1 MISNIP
7 QEDNLIITDNY
18 YNFIKQISED
28 YLKYII
34 NYKIATSEYLKKIT
48 TNHEKYNPKLSE
60 LKDKTN
66 LKKEHLTKLVSII
79 PKVIEQQMI
88 NIENFVQSIDEKIS
102 KFELILKEKN
112 TQYMECQN
120 SFKESKN
127 DIIKRYGDTDK
138 LKKNFMTNITS
149 VEEIIYKLY
158 SKKDKKK
165 KNNFKLNISVFNT
178 LDNNNNVSSFEEQV
192 NSSIQKT
199 KKIEQEYKTNFKL
212 LQLAEKNFLEI
223 AEKTKERTRRILC
236 EIVNG
241 LKVNITEYLIYLK
254 NCFSVPLKD
263 IDLYF
268 KSIMPLDEL
277 TKFDEIIQ
285 SSYSKNNY
293 PTSINPEKYT
303 LKIFRTNNGL
313 NKINSN
319 NSNISNSSLNNSIN
333 SNNSSNSINIEDEL
347 EFSQEEEIFK
357 TIKKMTE
364 NFDLLEFNNY
374 DLSVEEEKLR
384 CKYLSLKILSFPSSN
399 QINSNQIPSIT
410 DQEVDEIDNKLQKKQ
425 NRVIFLQKLS
435 QFRSGGNFE
444 IPEKEYNILS
454 RLFNTIAKIIEIEKD
469 YDSAV
474 NIIILSQTYYITRNN
489 ERNYLQNVLMNNK
502 MFKTKKFWESLVKFS
517 IDKEIAISKKND
529 ECNGT
534 IGEDRKEVESNY
546 VNIVF
551 TQLLPLIHNMIEFG
565 IDTDIVEEIISP
577 IIKQYKISSEF
588 SDVIYSEIN
597 SKKLEI
603 QNYNNIQKNDGINL
617 NQINEK

>member
-7 QEDNLIITDNY
+7 QEENLIITDNY
-18 YNFIKQISED
+18 YYFIKQLSED

-34 NYKIATSEYLKKIT
+34 NYKIATNEYLKKIS
-48 TNHEKYNPKLSE
+48 TNHEKFNPKLFE
-60 LKDKTN
+60 VKDKKN
-66 LKKEHLTKLVSII
+66 LNKEYLTKLVSII
-79 PKVIEQQMI
+79 PKIIEQQMI

-102 KFELILKEKN
+102 SFELILKEKN
-112 TQYMECQN
+112 TQYMDCQN
-120 SFKESKN
+120 RFKESKN
-127 DIIKRYGDTDK
+127 DLMKRYGDIDK

-149 VEEIIYKLY
+149 VEEIIHKFY

-165 KNNFKLNISVFNT
+165 KNNFKINISVFNSS
-178 LDNNNNVSSFEEQV
+178 DNINNVSSLEEQV

-212 LQLAEKNFLEI
+212 LKLAEKNYLEL
-223 AEKTKERTRRILC
+223 AEKSKEKTRRILC
-236 EIVNG
+236 EIITG
-241 LKVNITEYLIYLK
+241 LKNNITEYLVFLQ
-254 NCFSVPLKD
+254 NCFKVPLKD
-263 IDLYF
+263 IDTYF
-268 KSIMPLDEL
+268 KTILPSNE
-277 TKFDEIIQ
+277 TSKFDEIIQ
-285 SSYSKNNY
+285 SSYSKNNFQM
-293 PTSINPEKYT
+293 PINPEKYT
-303 LKIFRTNNGL
+303 LKVFRANNGL

-319 NSNISNSSLNNSIN
+319 NSSNSLNNSIN
-333 SNNSSNSINIEDEL
+333 SNNSNNSINLEDEL

-364 NFDLLEFNNY
+364 NFDLLDCNNY

-384 CKYLSLKILSFPSSN
+384 CKYLSLKILSFPSSSHL
-399 QINSNQIPSIT
+399 NSNQIPSIT

-444 IPEKEYNILS
+444 IPEREYNILS

-489 ERNYLQNVLMNNK
+489 EKNYLQNVLMNNK
-502 MFKTKKFWESLVKFS
+502 MFKTKKFWESFVRYS
-517 IDKEIAISKKND
+517 IDKEIAINKKN
-529 ECNGT
+529 EELNG
-534 IGEDRKEVESNY
+534 IPGEVNKEVESNNI
-546 VNIVF
+546 NIVF
-551 TQLLPLIHNMIEFG
+551 TQLLQLNHNMIEFG
-565 IDTDIVEEIISP
+565 IDIDIIEEIISP
-577 IIKQYKISSEF
+577 IIKQYKISPEF
-588 SDVIYSEIN
+588 SEVIFSEIN

-603 QNYNNIQKNDGINL
+603 QNNNSIQSNNL

>member
-1 MISNIP
+1 MNSLYPGEENI
-7 QEDNLIITDNY
+7 NITDNY

-112 TQYMECQN
+112 TQYLECQN

-149 VEEIIYKLY
+149 VEEIIHKLY

-212 LQLAEKNFLEI
+212 LQLDEKNFLETD
-223 AEKTKERTRRILC
+223 EKTKERTRRILC

-254 NCFSVPLKD
+254 NCFRVPLID
-263 IDLYF
+263 IELYF
-268 KSIMPLDEL
+268 KNIMPLDEL
-277 TKFDEIIQ
+277 TEFDEIIQ

-303 LKIFRTNNGL
+303 L
-313 NKINSN
+313 
-319 NSNISNSSLNNSIN
+319 
-333 SNNSSNSINIEDEL
+333 NSINIEDEL

-364 NFDLLEFNNY
+364 NFDLLECNNY

>member
-112 TQYMECQN
+112 TQYLEWQN

-149 VEEIIYKLY
+149 VEEIIHKLY

-517 IDKEIAISKKND
+517 IAKEIAISQKMMNAMGLLERIEKK
-529 ECNGT
+529 
-534 IGEDRKEVESNY
+534 
-546 VNIVF
+546 
-551 TQLLPLIHNMIEFG
+551 
-565 IDTDIVEEIISP
+565 
-577 IIKQYKISSEF
+577 
-588 SDVIYSEIN
+588 
-597 SKKLEI
+597 
-603 QNYNNIQKNDGINL
+603 L
-617 NQINEK
+617 NQIMLI